1 MYEIIIYKKFHK
13 YYKLFYLKANLLSF
27 ILIIPQNF
35 NTFNDKFPCFVGRKC
50 KYMMYQEK
58 NWWKEAIVYQ
68 IYPRSFKD
76 SNGDGIGDLQGIISK
91 LDHLKALGVDVVWL
105 SPFYKSPNADNGYD
119 ISDYQDIMAE
129 FGTMS
134 DFDDLLRGIHNRQMK
149 LMIDLVVNHCSDEH
163 TWFQQSRL
171 SKNNPYRDYYIW
183 KPAKPDGSLP
193 NNWRSFFSGPAWQWD
208 EHTQEY
214 YLHLFA
220 AQQPDLNWEN
230 PKLRQDIY
238 NMMHFW
244 LKKGV
249 DGFRMDVIA
258 FLSKEQTFPDSDGS
272 LEFYANGPR
281 IHEFLKEM
289 NQEVLSK
296 YDIMTVGEAFGVSTK
311 EALQYVGKN
320 EKELQMV
327 FHFDHAVPRDEN
339 NFIDPAPEW
348 TLPQLKSIFQ
358 KWDTTLKNDGWNS
371 IYWGNHDNPRILS
384 RLGDTK
390 RYRVKSAKMLA
401 TILLTLR
408 GTPYIYQGDEIGMT
422 NCPFTKIE
430 EYDDVQV
437 KNAWNSLIINQ
448 KKDPA
453 LFLKAANKIARDH
466 ARTPMQWND
475 TKNGSFTEGGKT
487 WLKMNPNFN
496 KINVQADSDNP
507 DSILNYYKK
516 LIRFRKDNPVLV
528 YGTFEDILPDHEK
541 LYAYTRTSENEQ
553 LLILNNV
560 SSEKIELKTLLD
572 TPLSNLTLLIS
583 NFTTKTPIW
592 ILQPYESRIYRIK

>member
-1 MYEIIIYKKFHK
+1 VD
-13 YYKLFYLKANLLSF
+13 
-27 ILIIPQNF
+27 NF
-35 NTFNDKFPCFVGRKC
+35 NTFIDKNCFFVGQNPQS
-50 KYMMYQEK
+50 MIQQEK

-76 SNGDGIGDLQGIISK
+76 SNGDGIGDLQGIVSK
-91 LDHLKALGVDVVWL
+91 LDHLKDLGVDVVWL

-119 ISDYQDIMAE
+119 ISDYQDIMSE

-134 DFDDLLRGIHNRQMK
+134 DFDNLLRGIHARGMK

-163 TWFQQSRL
+163 AWFQQSRL
-171 SKNNPYRDYYIW
+171 SKDNPYRDYFIW
-183 KPAKPDGSLP
+183 KPAKPDGSPP

-208 EHTQEY
+208 ETTHEY
-214 YLHLFA
+214 YLHLFVA
-220 AQQPDLNWEN
+220 KQPDLNWEN

-311 EALQYVGKN
+311 EALDYVGKN

-339 NFIDPAPEW
+339 NFINPAPEW

-448 KKDPA
+448 KKDPS

-466 ARTPMQWND
+466 ARTPMQWSSA
-475 TKNGSFTEGGKT
+475 KNGGFTDGTSRNNREGGKT

-496 KINVQADSDNP
+496 KINVQTDSENP

-516 LIRFRKDNPVLV
+516 LIRFRKENPVLV
-528 YGTFEDILPDHEK
+528 YGSFEDILPDHEK
-541 LYAYTRTSENEQ
+541 LYAYTRTGENEQ

-560 SSEKIELKTLLD
+560 SSEKIELKTLLN
-572 TPLSNLTLLIS
+572 TPLDAFIVIPTGRDSNLTLLIS

-592 ILQPYESRIYRIK
+592 TLQPYESRIYRIK

>member
-1 MYEIIIYKKFHK
+1 
-13 YYKLFYLKANLLSF
+13 LFANFLSS
-27 ILIIPQNF
+27 ILINVDNF
-35 NTFNDKFPCFVGRKC
+35 NTFIDKNCFFADENPKPMIC
-50 KYMMYQEK
+50 QEN

-76 SNGDGIGDLQGIISK
+76 SNGDGIGDLQGIVSK
-91 LDHLKALGVDVVWL
+91 LDHLKDLGVDVVWL

-119 ISDYQDIMAE
+119 ISDYQDIMSE
-129 FGTMS
+129 FGTMP
-134 DFDDLLRGIHNRQMK
+134 DFDDLLRGIHERGMK

-171 SKNNPYRDYYIW
+171 SKDSPYRDYFIW
-183 KPAKPDGSLP
+183 KPAKPDGSPP

-208 EHTQEY
+208 ETTQEY
-214 YLHLFA
+214 YLHLFVA
-220 AQQPDLNWEN
+220 KQPDLNWEN

-258 FLSKEQTFPDSDGS
+258 FLSKDQTFPDSDGS

-311 EALQYVGKN
+311 EALDYVGKN

-327 FHFDHAVPRDEN
+327 FHFDHAVPRDEI
-339 NFIDPAPEW
+339 NFINPAPEW

-437 KNAWNSLIINQ
+437 KNAWNNLIINQ
-448 KKDPA
+448 KQDPS

-475 TKNGSFTEGGKT
+475 SENGGFIDGTSRNNREGGKT
-487 WLKMNPNFN
+487 WLKMNPNFTV
-496 KINVQADSDNP
+496 INVQADSENP

-516 LIRFRKDNPVLV
+516 LILFRKDNLVLV
-528 YGTFEDILPDHEK
+528 YGTFEDILPNHEK
-541 LYAYTRTSENEQ
+541 LYAYIRTSKNEQ

-560 SSEKIELKTLLD
+560 SNEKIDLKELINNPLNISTLLM
-572 TPLSNLTLLIS
+572 T
-583 NFTTKTPIW
+583 NFTTKTPVW
-592 ILQPYESRIYRIK
+592 TLQPYESRIYRIK

>member
-1 MYEIIIYKKFHK
+1 MIF
-13 YYKLFYLKANLLSF
+13 
-27 ILIIPQNF
+27 
-35 NTFNDKFPCFVGRKC
+35 
-50 KYMMYQEK
+50 QEK

-91 LDHLKALGVDVVWL
+91 LDHLKDLGVDVVWI
-105 SPFYKSPNADNGYD
+105 SPFYKSPNVDNGYD
-119 ISDYQDIMAE
+119 ISDYQDIMSE
-129 FGTMS
+129 FGSMS
-134 DFDDLLRGIHNRQMK
+134 DFDDLLKGIHLRNMK
-149 LMIDLVVNHCSDEH
+149 LMIDLVVNHCSNQH
-163 TWFQQSRL
+163 AWFQQSQL
-171 SKNNPYRDYYIW
+171 SKDNPYRDYFIW
-183 KPAKPDGSLP
+183 KPAKPDGSPP
-193 NNWRSFFSGPAWQWD
+193 NNWRSFFSGSAWQWN

-258 FLSKEQTFPDSDGS
+258 FLSKDQNFPDSDGS

-296 YDIMTVGEAFGVSTK
+296 YDIMTVGEAFGVSTTD
-311 EALQYVGKN
+311 ALHYVGKN
-320 EKELQMV
+320 EKELQMI
-327 FHFDHAVPRDEN
+327 FHFDHAVPRDET
-339 NFIDPAPEW
+339 NFIHPAPEW
-348 TLPQLKSIFQ
+348 TLPELKSIFQ

-401 TILLTLR
+401 TILFTLR

-422 NCPFTKIE
+422 NCNFTKIE
-430 EYDDVQV
+430 EYDDVQL

-448 KKDPA
+448 KQEPA

-475 TKNGSFTEGGKT
+475 SKNGGFNSREGGKT
-487 WLKMNPNFN
+487 WLKMNPNFK
-496 KINVQADSDNP
+496 KINVKADSENP

-516 LIRFRKDNPVLV
+516 LIRFRKENTLLV
-528 YGTFEDILPDHEK
+528 YGAFEDILPDHEK
-541 LYAYTRTSENEQ
+541 IYAYTRSLDNDK
-553 LLILNNV
+553 LLIINNV
-560 SSEKIELKTLLD
+560 SSEKMDIKQLIKH
-572 TPLSNLTLLIS
+572 PLSNLALLMS
-583 NFTTKTPIW
+583 NFTTKTPVW
-592 ILQPYESRIYRIK
+592 TLQPYESRIYRLQ